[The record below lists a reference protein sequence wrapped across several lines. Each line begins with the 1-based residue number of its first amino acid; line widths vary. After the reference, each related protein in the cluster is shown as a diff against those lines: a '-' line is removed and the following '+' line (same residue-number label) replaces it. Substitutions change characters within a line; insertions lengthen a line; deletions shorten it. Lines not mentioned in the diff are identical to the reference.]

1 MKKILSILI
10 CLLLSV
16 SNMFAAHTIT
26 INAYAVN
33 KDGST
38 PVGGTVTLTVTES
51 SGTNNGDRE
60 GDNKTTDENGN
71 TISVTAKG
79 FDGYIFG
86 IGAFA
91 PKVDLSVV
99 ATGDGF
105 FVEGIYLEK
114 GNGELE
120 GQGVTSVHIEGNAN
134 ETRTYKVVF
143 DKKNSN
149 LPDEIT
155 FKNHNSLNFYTGT
168 EEDQIT
174 SAFYKEKTKIDL
186 SNTFAADGQPLFDV
200 LYLFG
205 ITTGKDGA
213 VINEPKLST
222 PNVPCNAS
230 TPCYVYK
237 RTEDGSIYR
246 FDSEVDAVQAR
257 FDHGTSMNG
266 KKLYFTGYCPF
277 ANIGS
282 QATDEGW
289 MYFTGER
296 NAKVDIYLE
305 NCEIL
310 GKYRSGDG
318 SANFS
323 KFATN
328 YVNFEALTLT
338 QELKG
343 VSSIF
348 VFEGN
353 SNAAYVPSIHIKGTN
368 HLKGQFGYVTE
379 VLAFGNPLDELME
392 SLGRMRNVET
402 YSAPIT
408 LKTFGGPV
416 NLIMDDLWPEGST
429 NRITNGFLKLDAYL
443 IKQSNNEAEKCPSI
457 DLGTENGSLTIN
469 GGQYHLRNTA
479 SLDGQ
484 YTSNLAI
491 CYRKFSK
498 AGIANLYGFGND
510 MTEAPVVIN
519 SGTFTMYPN
528 LFGTVG
534 AQYYLDDAFMDLRL
548 PNGNGKSQINGGTFN
563 GIANVVFCSTVSSS
577 GASPIDIQRY
587 WLCPQDV
594 KVNSVNSNGTAN
606 FTIPAPFDA
615 AYEASPQVTTDLNAY
630 PISAG
635 SNTYRYGGQ
644 SVNAFQKEDGEYYVR
659 LLLPGNACS
668 GDCVD
673 CEKIEEALY
682 QNWAFAIPK
691 VKIEGASVP
700 TPNIGGDITIA
711 TQTEGEI
718 SIDVKVNQLLFMDMQ
733 GLEDLSISSQISG
746 TKLSVQD
753 KSQPRGQINNPG
765 EYKIHKHL
773 NLLKVVDADTW
784 YCFTAPFDIDHVS
797 VLEVWENHVSSQPT
811 KQKAIEEQFVKNSE
825 LWIGIHGFLLPEG
838 NRYGTAL
845 TLEQLVD
852 RPTSEYKSQLIPL
865 SHYDG
870 TNLMTANYYLYE
882 LDPDSLD
889 TNGNF
894 KTNATGTALNI
905 DWKPVQ
911 PDAGDPLMSQGRTY
925 AIQFPWCPMCDDLDT
940 RNYYDYWSKKF
951 IRFYGKGD
959 QTIQGSDYHSTIL
972 ATTPAD
978 GSATLAGNST
988 LADMTA
994 PAGAYVHQYIDIDIS
1009 DDDQRKQDW
1018 FVQPTGSYTIKPT
1031 EGYMLYT
1038 PKAGS
1043 AMPAR
1048 ISRSGQ
1054 MVYPDNT
1061 TTDVEGVPTIGDRT
1075 SIMLFDA
1082 MDGFEVLSLCEQVV
1096 TIYNLQGNL
1105 IFRQQMAEGEQVHIA
1120 AAEGIYVVKGE
1131 KEAIKVMVD

>member
-1 MKKILSILI
+1 MKKLLSILI
-10 CLLLSV
+10 GLLLSV
-16 SNMFAAHTIT
+16 SSMFAAHTIT
-26 INAYAVN
+26 IKAYAVN

-38 PVGGTVTLTVTES
+38 PVGGTVTLKVTAS
-51 SGTNNGDRE
+51 TGKSGSDAKNTT
-60 GDNKTTDENGN
+60 KTTNENGTAADGN
-71 TISVTAKG
+71 PISVKALG
-79 FDGYIFG
+79 SDGWLG
-86 IGAFA
+86 GLIGAYE
-91 PKVDLSVV
+91 PEVDLSAV

-114 GNGELE
+114 GNGVLE
-120 GQGVTSVHIEGNAN
+120 GAGTTGVHIVGNQN

-155 FKNHNSLNFYTGT
+155 FANHSSLNFYTGT
-168 EEDQIT
+168 ESDQIT

-205 ITTGKDGA
+205 VTTGKDGA
-213 VINEPKLST
+213 IINEPKLST

-237 RTEDGSIYR
+237 KDGNKYI
-246 FDSEVDAVQAR
+246 FDSEVDMVQTR

-289 MYFTGER
+289 MYFTGGR

-348 VFEGN
+348 VFEGT
-353 SNAAYVPSIHIKGTN
+353 SSTAYVPSIHIKGTN
-368 HLKGQFGYVTE
+368 HLKGQFGYITE
-379 VLAFGNPLDELME
+379 VLALGKPLDELKLE
-392 SLGRMRNVET
+392 RLRNVET

-408 LKTFGGPV
+408 LKTYGGKV

-443 IKQSNNEAEKCPSI
+443 FKQSNNEAEKCPCI

-498 AGIANLYGFGND
+498 ASVANLYGFGND

-577 GASPIDIQRY
+577 GASPINIQGY

-606 FTIPAPFDA
+606 FTIPAPFDG
-615 AYEASPQVTTDLNAY
+615 AYEASPKVTTDLNAY

-635 SNTYRYGGQ
+635 SNKYRYGGQ

-659 LLLPGNACS
+659 LLLPGDACS

-691 VKIEGASVP
+691 VKIEGMSVP
-700 TPNIGGDITIA
+700 TPDIGGEITIA

-718 SIDVKVNQLLFMDMQ
+718 SVDVKVNQLLFMDMQ
-733 GLEDLSISSQISG
+733 GLEDFSVSSQISG
-746 TKLSVQD
+746 TKFSVKD

-765 EYKIHKHL
+765 EYTIHKHL

-784 YCFTAPFDIDHVS
+784 YCFTAPFHIDHVS
-797 VLEVWENHVSSQPT
+797 VLEVWENHVSGQPT

-825 LWIGIHGFLLPEG
+825 LWVGIHGFLLPEG

-852 RPTSEYKSQLIPL
+852 RPASEYKSQLIPL
-865 SHYDG
+865 THYDG

-882 LDPDSLD
+882 LKNEEFATDGIREELD
-889 TNGNF
+889 IEWQPV
-894 KTNATGTALNI
+894 KRNAGE
-905 DWKPVQ
+905 
-911 PDAGDPLMSQGRTY
+911 PLMYQGKTY
-925 AIQFPWCPMCDDLDT
+925 AIQFPWCPMCNDLDT
-940 RNYYDYWSKKF
+940 RDYYDYWSKKF
-951 IRFYGKGD
+951 IRFYGKGA
-959 QTIQGSDYHSTIL
+959 QMIQGSDYHSTIL
-972 ATTPAD
+972 ATTPAA

-988 LADMTA
+988 LADMTLA
-994 PAGAYVHQYIDIDIS
+994 AEAGYIHNTTNDFFEKNNS
-1009 DDDQRKQDW
+1009 AVK
-1018 FVQPTGSYTIKPT
+1018 IKPT
-1031 EGYMLYT
+1031 QGYMLYGGGA
-1038 PKAGS
+1038 KG
-1043 AMPAR
+1043 MPER
-1048 ISRSGQ
+1048 ISRSGK
-1054 MVYPDNT
+1054 MIFGDNT
-1061 TTDVEGVPTIGDRT
+1061 TTDLEGVPTIGDRT

-1082 MDGFEVLSLCEQVV
+1082 MDGFEVLSLCEQLVMV
-1096 TIYNLQGNL
+1096 YNLQGNL

>member
-1 MKKILSILI
+1 MKKLLSILI

-16 SNMFAAHTIT
+16 SSMFAAHTIT
-26 INAYAVN
+26 IKAYAVN

-38 PVGGTVTLTVTES
+38 PVGGTVKLKVTKS
-51 SGTNNGDRE
+51 KSGQNTT
-60 GDNKTTDENGN
+60 KTTNTNG
-71 TISVTAKG
+71 TADDGTPISVTANG
-79 FDGYIFG
+79 SDGWFG
-86 IGAFA
+86 GAIGAYE
-91 PKVDLSVV
+91 PEVDLSAE

-114 GNGELE
+114 GNGVLE
-120 GQGVTSVHIEGNAN
+120 GAGTTGVHIVANQN

-155 FKNHNSLNFYTGT
+155 STNHGSLNFYTGT
-168 EEDQIT
+168 ESDQIT
-174 SAFYKEKTKIDL
+174 SAFYKEKTKINL
-186 SNTFAADGQPLFDV
+186 SNTFAKDGSPLFDY

-205 ITTGKDGA
+205 VTTGKDGA
-213 VINEPKLST
+213 VINEPKLSA

-237 RTEDGSIYR
+237 KDGIKYI
-246 FDSEVDAVQAR
+246 FDSEVDMVQTR

-289 MYFTGER
+289 MYFTGGR

-328 YVNFEALTLT
+328 YVNFDVLTLT

-348 VFEGN
+348 VFEGTA
-353 SNAAYVPSIHIKGTN
+353 STAYVPSIHIKGTN
-368 HLKGQFGYVTE
+368 HLKGQFGYITE
-379 VLAFGNPLDELME
+379 VLAFGKPLDELME
-392 SLGRMRNVET
+392 SLERMRNVET

-408 LKTFGGPV
+408 LKTYEGKV
-416 NLIMDDLWPEGST
+416 NLIMDDMWPEGST
-429 NRITNGFLKLDAYL
+429 NRITNGFLKLDAYS
-443 IKQSNNEAEKCPSI
+443 INQSGYTAEKCPSI
-457 DLGTENGSLTIN
+457 DLGTSNGSLTIN

-479 SLDGQ
+479 TLDGQ

-498 AGIANLYGFGND
+498 ADIANLYGFGND

-528 LFGTVG
+528 MLGMSG
-534 AQYYLDDAFMDLRL
+534 AQYYLDDTFMDLRL

-577 GASPIDIQRY
+577 GASPIDIQGY
-587 WLCPQDV
+587 WLCQQDV
-594 KVNSVNSNGTAN
+594 KVDAVNSNGTAV
-606 FTIPAPFDA
+606 FTIPAPFDD

-635 SNTYRYGGQ
+635 NDQYRYGGQ
-644 SVNAFQKEDGEYYVR
+644 SIKPFQKADGEYYVR
-659 LLLPGNACS
+659 LLLPNTCE
-668 GDCVD
+668 GDCMG
-673 CEKIEEALY
+673 CEKIEEAVY
-682 QNWAFAIPK
+682 QNWAFAIPE
-691 VKIEGASVP
+691 VKIQGVDVP
-700 TPNIGGDITIA
+700 TPNLGGKREIS
-711 TQTEGEI
+711 TQTAGET
-718 SIDVKVNQLLFMDMQ
+718 SIDVKVNQLMFVDMQ
-733 GLEDLSISSQISG
+733 GLEDLSVSSQVSG
-746 TKLSVQD
+746 AKLSLAKPSAPQ
-753 KSQPRGQINNPG
+753 GQITNNG
-765 EYKIHKHL
+765 EYTIHKHL
-773 NLLKVVDADTW
+773 NILKTVDADTW
-784 YCFTAPFDIDHVS
+784 YCFTAPFNIDQVS
-797 VLEVWENHVSSQPT
+797 VLEVGENHVSGQPT

-825 LWIGIHGFLLPEG
+825 FWIGIHGFLLPNG
-838 NRYGTAL
+838 NRYGTGL
-845 TLEQLVD
+845 TFEQLAN
-852 RPTSEYKSQLIPL
+852 SSSLKSQLIPL

-870 TNLMTANYYLYE
+870 NNMLTANYYLYE
-882 LDPDSLD
+882 LENEIFS
-889 TNGNF
+889 
-894 KTNATGTALNI
+894 ATAGTGENLKI
-905 DWKPVQ
+905 SWKPVKRN
-911 PDAGDPLMSQGRTY
+911 AGEPLMYQGKTY
-925 AIQFPWCPMCDDLDT
+925 AIQFPYCPMCNDLDS
-940 RNYYDYWSKKF
+940 RDYYDYWSKKF
-951 IRFYGKGD
+951 IRFYGKGA
-959 QTIQGSDYHSTIL
+959 QMIQGSDYQSTIL
-972 ATTPAD
+972 ATTPAA
-978 GSATLAGNST
+978 GSATLVGNST
-988 LADMTA
+988 LADMTLA
-994 PAGAYVHQYIDIDIS
+994 AEAGYVHNTTNDFFEKNNS
-1009 DDDQRKQDW
+1009 A
-1018 FVQPTGSYTIKPT
+1018 VTIKPT
-1031 EGYMLYT
+1031 QGYMLYGGGA
-1038 PKAGS
+1038 KG
-1043 AMPAR
+1043 MPER

-1054 MVYPDNT
+1054 LVYPDNT
-1061 TTDVEGVPTIGDRT
+1061 TTDVEGVPTISDRT
-1075 SIMLFDA
+1075 SLMLFDA
-1082 MDGFEVLSLCEQVV
+1082 MDGFEVLSLCEQLVMV
-1096 TIYNLQGNL
+1096 YNLQGNL

>member
-16 SNMFAAHTIT
+16 SSMFAAHTIT
-26 INAYAVN
+26 IKAYAVN

-38 PVGGTVTLTVTES
+38 PVGGTVTLKVAKS
-51 SGTNNGDRE
+51 NGTNNGDRE
-60 GDNKTTDENGN
+60 GTSKITGENG
-71 TISVTAKG
+71 TAADGQPISVTAKG
-79 FDGYIFG
+79 YDGVK
-86 IGAFA
+86 IGPITILAYA
-91 PKVDLSVV
+91 PEVDLSV
-99 ATGDGF
+99 AITGDGY

-114 GNGELE
+114 TGGVLE
-120 GQGVTSVHIEGNAN
+120 GAGTTGVHIVGNQN

-155 FKNHNSLNFYTGT
+155 FANHSSLNFYTGT
-168 EEDQIT
+168 ESDQIT

-222 PNVPCNAS
+222 PNVLCNAS

-237 RTEDGSIYR
+237 KDGSRYL
-246 FDSEVDAVQAR
+246 FDSEVDAVQTR
-257 FDHGTSMNG
+257 FDHSTSMNS

-282 QATDEGW
+282 QAIDEGW
-289 MYFTGER
+289 MYFTGGR

-310 GKYRSGDG
+310 GKYRTGDG

-328 YVNFEALTLT
+328 YVDFTASTLT

-348 VFEGN
+348 VFEGTAN
-353 SNAAYVPSIHIKGTN
+353 TAYVPSIHIKGTN
-368 HLKGQFGYVTE
+368 HLKGQFGYITE
-379 VLAFGNPLDELME
+379 VLAFGNPLEELME

-408 LKTFGGPV
+408 LKTYGGKV

-443 IKQSNNEAEKCPSI
+443 FKQSNNEAEKCPSI

-577 GASPIDIQRY
+577 GASPIDIQGF

-635 SNTYRYGGQ
+635 SNKYRYGGQ

-659 LLLPGNACS
+659 LLLPGDACS

-700 TPNIGGDITIA
+700 TPDIGGEITIA

-733 GLEDLSISSQISG
+733 GLEDLSVSSQISG

-797 VLEVWENHVSSQPT
+797 VLEVWENHVSGQPT

-825 LWIGIHGFLLPEG
+825 LWVGIHGFLLPEG

-865 SHYDG
+865 THYDG
-870 TNLMTANYYLYE
+870 NNLMTANYYLYE
-882 LDPDSLD
+882 LKNKNEEFATDGTREELD
-889 TNGNF
+889 IEWQPVER
-894 KTNATGTALNI
+894 NAE
-905 DWKPVQ
+905 
-911 PDAGDPLMSQGRTY
+911 PLMSQGKTY
-925 AIQFPWCPMCDDLDT
+925 AIQFPWCPMCNDLDT
-940 RNYYDYWSKKF
+940 RDYYDYWSKKF
-951 IRFYGKGD
+951 IRFYGKGA
-959 QTIQGSDYHSTIL
+959 QTIQGSNYQSTIL
-972 ATTPAD
+972 ATNPAA
-978 GSATLAGNST
+978 GSARLVGNST
-988 LADMTA
+988 LADMTLA
-994 PAGAYVHQYIDIDIS
+994 ANTGYVHNTTNDY
-1009 DDDQRKQDW
+1009 
-1018 FVQPTGSYTIKPT
+1018 FELNTTSYTLKPT
-1031 EGYMLYT
+1031 EGFMLYN
-1038 PKAGS
+1038 PGAS
-1043 AMPAR
+1043 PMPAR
-1048 ISRSGQ
+1048 ISRSG
-1054 MVYPDNT
+1054 MIEYGENNT
-1061 TTDVEGVPTIGDRT
+1061 SDLEGVPTIGDRT
-1075 SIMLFDA
+1075 SLMLFGA
-1082 MDGFEVLSLCEQVV
+1082 YDGFEVLALHEQLV
-1096 TIYNLQGNL
+1096 TVYNLQGNVV
-1105 IFRQQMAEGEQVHIA
+1105 FQQYMTAGEQMYVGTGA
-1120 AAEGIYVVKGE
+1120 GIFVVRGE
-1131 KEAIKVMVD
+1131 SEAIKVMIE

>member
-1 MKKILSILI
+1 MKKLLSILI

-16 SNMFAAHTIT
+16 SSMFAAHTIT
-26 INAYAVN
+26 IKAYAVN

-38 PVGGTVTLTVTES
+38 PVGGTVTLKVTAS
-51 SGTNNGDRE
+51 TGNSGSDGKNTT
-60 GDNKTTDENGN
+60 KTTNENGTAADGN
-71 TISVTAKG
+71 PISVTAKG
-79 FDGYIFG
+79 YDGSIIFG
-86 IGAFA
+86 IGAYA
-91 PKVDLSVV
+91 PEVDLSAV

-114 GNGELE
+114 GNGVLE
-120 GQGVTSVHIEGNAN
+120 GAGTTGVHIVGNQN

-155 FKNHNSLNFYTGT
+155 STNHSSLNFYTGT
-168 EEDQIT
+168 ELDQIT

-205 ITTGKDGA
+205 VTTGKDGA
-213 VINEPKLST
+213 IINEPKLST

-237 RTEDGSIYR
+237 KPKDGNKYI
-246 FDSEVDAVQAR
+246 FDSEVDAVQTR
-257 FDHGTSMNG
+257 FDYGTSMNG
-266 KKLYFTGYCPF
+266 SKLYFTGYCPF

-289 MYFTGER
+289 MYFKGGR

-353 SNAAYVPSIHIKGTN
+353 SSTAYVPSIHIKGTN
-368 HLKGQFGYVTE
+368 HLKGQFGYITE
-379 VLAFGNPLDELME
+379 VLALGKPLDEQLKLE
-392 SLGRMRNVET
+392 RLRNVET

-408 LKTFGGPV
+408 LKTYGGKV

-443 IKQSNNEAEKCPSI
+443 FKQSNNEAEKCPCI

-498 AGIANLYGFGND
+498 ASVANLYGFGND

-528 LFGTVG
+528 MFGTVG

-577 GASPIDIQRY
+577 GASPINIQGY

-606 FTIPAPFDA
+606 FTIPAPFDG
-615 AYEASPQVTTDLNAY
+615 AYEASPKVTTDLNAY

-635 SNTYRYGGQ
+635 SNKYRYGRQ
-644 SVNAFQKEDGEYYVR
+644 SVNAFQKEDEEYYVR
-659 LLLPGNACS
+659 LLLPGDACS

-691 VKIEGASVP
+691 VKIEGMSVP
-700 TPNIGGDITIA
+700 TPDIGGEITIA

-718 SIDVKVNQLLFMDMQ
+718 SVDVKVNQLLFMDMQ
-733 GLEDLSISSQISG
+733 GLEDFSVSSQISG
-746 TKLSVQD
+746 TKFSVKD

-765 EYKIHKHL
+765 EYTIHKHL

-784 YCFTAPFDIDHVS
+784 YCFTAPFHIDHVS
-797 VLEVWENHVSSQPT
+797 VLEVWENHVSGQPT

-825 LWIGIHGFLLPEG
+825 LWVGIHGFLLPEG

-852 RPTSEYKSQLIPL
+852 RPASEYKSQLIPL
-865 SHYDG
+865 THYDG

-882 LDPDSLD
+882 LKNEEFTTDGIREELD
-889 TNGNF
+889 IEWQPV
-894 KTNATGTALNI
+894 KRNAGE
-905 DWKPVQ
+905 
-911 PDAGDPLMSQGRTY
+911 PLMYQGKTY
-925 AIQFPWCPMCDDLDT
+925 AIQFPWCPMCNDLNT
-940 RNYYDYWSKKF
+940 RDYYDYWSKKF
-951 IRFYGKGD
+951 IRFYGKGA
-959 QTIQGSDYHSTIL
+959 QIIQGSDYHSTIL
-972 ATTPAD
+972 ATTPAA

-988 LADMTA
+988 LVDMTLA
-994 PAGAYVHQYIDIDIS
+994 AEAGYVHNTTNDFFELNNS
-1009 DDDQRKQDW
+1009 AVK
-1018 FVQPTGSYTIKPT
+1018 IKPT
-1031 EGYMLYT
+1031 QGYMLYGGGA
-1038 PKAGS
+1038 KG
-1043 AMPAR
+1043 MPER
-1048 ISRSGQ
+1048 ISRSGK
-1054 MVYPDNT
+1054 MIFGDNT
-1061 TTDVEGVPTIGDRT
+1061 TTDLEGVPTIGDRT

>member
-16 SNMFAAHTIT
+16 SSMFAAHTIT

-38 PVGGTVTLTVTES
+38 PVGGTVTLKVTKS
-51 SGTNNGDRE
+51 KSGQNTT
-60 GDNKTTDENGN
+60 KTTNTNG
-71 TISVTAKG
+71 TADGGTPISVTAKG
-79 FDGYIFG
+79 SDGVFLG
-86 IGAFA
+86 IGAYA
-91 PKVDLSVV
+91 PEVDLSAV

-114 GNGELE
+114 GNGVLE
-120 GQGVTSVHIEGNAN
+120 GAGTTGVHIVGNQN

-155 FKNHNSLNFYTGT
+155 STNHSSLNFYTGT
-168 EEDQIT
+168 ELDQIT

-205 ITTGKDGA
+205 VTTGKDGA
-213 VINEPKLST
+213 IINEPKLST

-237 RTEDGSIYR
+237 KDGSKYI
-246 FDSEVDAVQAR
+246 FDSEVDMVQTR
-257 FDHGTSMNG
+257 FDYGTSMNG

-289 MYFTGER
+289 MYFTGGKD
-296 NAKVDIYLE
+296 AKVDIYLE

-348 VFEGN
+348 VFEGTN
-353 SNAAYVPSIHIKGTN
+353 NTANTAYVPSIHIKGTN
-368 HLKGQFGYVTE
+368 HLKGQFGYITE

-392 SLGRMRNVET
+392 SLGRLRNVET

-408 LKTFGGPV
+408 LKTKEGIV

-443 IKQSNNEAEKCPSI
+443 IKQSNNEAEKCPCI

-469 GGQYHLRNTA
+469 GGQYHLRNNA

-548 PNGNGKSQINGGTFN
+548 PNGKGKSQINGGTFN

-577 GASPIDIQRY
+577 GASPVNAEEE
-587 WLCPQDV
+587 WLCLQDV
-594 KVNSVNSNGTAN
+594 PVNAETTSYGSATFG
-606 FTIPAPFDA
+606 IPAPFDI
-615 AYEASPQVTTDLNAY
+615 YEEPMVVYDLDGNIEGVSTAMQ
-630 PISAG
+630 
-635 SNTYRYGGQ
+635 YGGQ
-644 SVNAFQKEDGEYYVR
+644 SANAYNKDGQRVVS
-659 LLLPGNACS
+659 LLLS
-668 GDCVD
+668 GGGAGCESGGCPN

-682 QNWAFAIPK
+682 QNWAFAIPE
-691 VKIEGASVP
+691 VRIEGASVP
-700 TPNIGGDITIA
+700 TPDIGGEITIA

-733 GLEDLSISSQISG
+733 GLEDLSVSSQISG
-746 TKLSVQD
+746 TKLSVRD

-765 EYKIHKHL
+765 EYTIHKHL

-797 VLEVWENHVSSQPT
+797 VLEVWESHVSGQPT

-825 LWIGIHGFLLPEG
+825 LWVGIHGFLLPEG
-838 NRYGTAL
+838 NRYGTVL

-865 SHYDG
+865 THYDG
-870 TNLMTANYYLYE
+870 TNIMTANYYLYE
-882 LDPDSLD
+882 LENEEFS
-889 TNGNF
+889 T
-894 KTNATGTALNI
+894 TGTGENLAI
-905 DWKPVQ
+905 TWKPVKRN
-911 PDAGDPLMSQGRTY
+911 AGEPLMYQGKTY
-925 AIQFPWCPMCDDLDT
+925 AIQFPWCPMCNDLDT
-940 RNYYDYWSKKF
+940 RDYYDYWSKKF
-951 IRFYGKGD
+951 IRFYGKGA
-959 QTIQGSDYHSTIL
+959 QMIQGSDYQSTIL
-972 ATTPAD
+972 ATTPAA
-978 GSATLAGNST
+978 GSATLVGNST
-988 LADMTA
+988 LADMTLA
-994 PAGAYVHQYIDIDIS
+994 ANTGYVHNTTNDYFE
-1009 DDDQRKQDW
+1009 RN
-1018 FVQPTGSYTIKPT
+1018 TTSYTLKPT
-1031 EGYMLYT
+1031 EGFMLYNSG
-1038 PKAGS
+1038 PS
-1043 AMPAR
+1043 SMPAR

-1054 MVYPDNT
+1054 MEYDEN
-1061 TTDVEGVPTIGDRT
+1061 VETGVDGVPTVGDRT
-1075 SIMLFDA
+1075 SLMLFGA
-1082 MDGFEVLSLCEQVV
+1082 YDGFEVLALHEQLV
-1096 TIYNLQGNL
+1096 TVYNLQGNVV
-1105 IFRQQMAEGEQVHIA
+1105 FQQYMTAGEQMYVGTGA
-1120 AAEGIYVVKGE
+1120 GIFVVRGE
-1131 KEAIKVMVD
+1131 SETIKVMVD

>member
-10 CLLLSV
+10 GLLLSV
-16 SNMFAAHTIT
+16 SSTFAAHTIT

-38 PVGGTVTLTVTES
+38 PVGGTVTLKVTKS
-51 SGTNNGDRE
+51 RGTNNGDSE
-60 GDNKTTDENGN
+60 GTTKTTDENGN

-79 FDGYIFG
+79 YDGIFLG
-86 IGAFA
+86 IGSFA
-91 PKVDLSVV
+91 PEVDLSAV

-105 FVEGIYLEK
+105 FVEGIYLDK
-114 GNGELE
+114 GNGVLE
-120 GQGVTSVHIEGNAN
+120 GAGNIGVHIEGIQN

-155 FKNHNSLNFYTGT
+155 FANHSSLNFYTGT
-168 EEDQIT
+168 ESDQIT

-237 RTEDGSIYR
+237 KPKDGNKYI
-246 FDSEVDAVQAR
+246 FDSEVDAVQTR
-257 FDHGTSMNG
+257 FDHSTSMNS

-289 MYFTGER
+289 MYFTGGR

-348 VFEGN
+348 VFEGTH
-353 SNAAYVPSIHIKGTN
+353 STAYVPSIHIKGTN
-368 HLKGQFGYVTE
+368 HLKGQFGYITE

-392 SLGRMRNVET
+392 SLGRLRNVET

-408 LKTFGGPV
+408 LKTKEGKV

-443 IKQSNNEAEKCPSI
+443 IKQSNNEAEKCPCI

-469 GGQYHLRNTA
+469 GGQYHLRNNA

-498 AGIANLYGFGND
+498 AEIANLYGFGND

-548 PNGNGKSQINGGTFN
+548 PNGKGKSQINGGTFN

-577 GASPIDIQRY
+577 GASPVNAEGE
-587 WLCPQDV
+587 WLCLQDV
-594 KVNSVNSNGTAN
+594 PVNAETTSYGSATFDIPVPFAIYEEPMVVYDLDGNIEGVSTA
-606 FTIPAPFDA
+606 
-615 AYEASPQVTTDLNAY
+615 SQ
-630 PISAG
+630 
-635 SNTYRYGGQ
+635 YGGQ
-644 SVNAFQKEDGEYYVR
+644 SANAYNKDGQRVVS
-659 LLLPGNACS
+659 LLLS
-668 GDCVD
+668 GGGAGCESGGCPN

-691 VKIEGASVP
+691 VRIEGASVP
-700 TPNIGGDITIA
+700 TPDIGGEITIA

-733 GLEDLSISSQISG
+733 GLEDLSVSSQISG
-746 TKLSVQD
+746 TKLSVRD

-765 EYKIHKHL
+765 EYTIHKHL

-797 VLEVWENHVSSQPT
+797 VLEVWENHVSGQPT

-825 LWIGIHGFLLPEG
+825 FWIGIHGFLLPNG
-838 NRYGTAL
+838 NRYGTGL
-845 TLEQLVD
+845 TFEQLAN
-852 RPTSEYKSQLIPL
+852 SSSLKSQLVPL
-865 SHYDG
+865 THYDG
-870 TNLMTANYYLYE
+870 NNLMTANYYLYKLNNEEFTTDGTREE
-882 LDPDSLD
+882 LDIEW
-889 TNGNF
+889 T
-894 KTNATGTALNI
+894 
-905 DWKPVQ
+905 PVS
-911 PDAGDPLMSQGRTY
+911 PLAGEPLMRQGQVY
-925 AIQFPWCPMCDDLDT
+925 AIQFPWCPMCNDLDT
-940 RNYYDYWSKKF
+940 RDYYDYWSKKF
-951 IRFYGKGD
+951 IRFYGKGA
-959 QTIQGSDYHSTIL
+959 QIIQGSDYQSTIL
-972 ATTPAD
+972 ATTPAA
-978 GSATLAGNST
+978 GSATLVGNST
-988 LADMTA
+988 LADMTLA
-994 PAGAYVHQYIDIDIS
+994 ANTGYVHNTTNDYFDLN
-1009 DDDQRKQDW
+1009 
-1018 FVQPTGSYTIKPT
+1018 TTSYTLKPT
-1031 EGYMLYT
+1031 EGFMLYN
-1038 PKAGS
+1038 PGAS
-1043 AMPAR
+1043 PMPAR
-1048 ISRSGQ
+1048 ISRSG
-1054 MVYPDNT
+1054 MIEYGENNT
-1061 TTDVEGVPTIGDRT
+1061 SDLEGVPTIGDRT

-1082 MDGFEVLSLCEQVV
+1082 MDGFEVLSLCEQLV
-1096 TIYNLQGNL
+1096 TVYNLQGNVV
-1105 IFRQQMAEGEQVHIA
+1105 FQQYMTAGEQMYVGTGA
-1120 AAEGIYVVKGE
+1120 GIFVVRGE
-1131 KEAIKVMVD
+1131 SEAIKVMIE